1 MKKFLLLL
9 LAFAPN
15 AHAGDPA
22 EDSATILQAALAQIQ
37 WTIDN
42 HDTTTDCSTYVA
54 RTLDRAG
61 FSVGSY
67 SSNQFDQ
74 AMAKHLP
81 NWKRSEFSTDNA
93 GADQDVLRN
102 FLNGAPNGTIFLAQW
117 PRVGRSGHNAIVEKV
132 STDQFMIYQ
141 AQLGLS
147 LPHAATARVSQL
159 LYAGGRANL
168 RLFFE

>member
-9 LAFAPN
+9 IAFAPN
-15 AHAGDPA
+15 ARAGDPA